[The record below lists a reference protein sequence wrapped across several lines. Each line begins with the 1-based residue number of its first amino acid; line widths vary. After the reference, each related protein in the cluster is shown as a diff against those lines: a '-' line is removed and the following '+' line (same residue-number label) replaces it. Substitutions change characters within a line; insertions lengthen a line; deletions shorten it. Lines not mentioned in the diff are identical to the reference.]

1 MVEKMDCSVVAALYA
16 FQQARPPG
24 IYKPDYIR
32 ELLKRYGDEDE
43 TFSAPEKPDWSY
55 GRSYFYF
62 IWNRKFLI
70 QALRT

>member
-1 MVEKMDCSVVAALYA
+1 MDCSVVAALFA

-24 IYKPDYIR
+24 IYKQDYIR

-55 GRSYFYF
+55 GSFTF
-62 IWNRKFLI
+62 IIFVSKIFNFIHLTR
-70 QALRT
+70 